1 MADNRIGF
9 PPETAEKIFTIF
21 QRLHSSG
28 YEAICP
34 ALYKKAAG
42 HHNGRSFAESTE
54 GEGAKFTVNK
64 QQ

>member
-9 PPETAEKIFTIF
+9 PPQTAEKIIAIF
-21 QRLHSSG
+21 QRRQSSG
-28 YEAICP
+28 YKAICP

-42 HHNGRSFAESTE
+42 HHNGRIFAESTE